1 MADDKIVRIP
11 KELHERWDAVSNAIR
26 ERHEA
31 MFGPDHGRVTSATVI
46 GEMLLSAEDELG
58 LRPRPPGAPPRSAE
72 RYLELAQQALD
83 VAQRAE
89 AMARRIDPS
98 LADEADDGDS

>member
-11 KELHERWDAVSNAIR
+11 KELHVRWDAVCAAIR

-31 MFGPDHGRVTSATVI
+31 MTAPDPVRVTSTTII
-46 GEMLLSAEDELG
+46 GELLLFAEDELG
-58 LRPRPPGAPPRSAE
+58 LRPRPAGAPPRSAE

-89 AMARRIDPS
+89 AMARAADPS
-98 LADEADDGDS
+98 LADETEGES